1 MNSEG
6 KIFDLRA
13 PYKPAGDQPEAI
25 EALTKAVLDN
35 ERHNVLLGVTGSGK
49 TFTIANVIARLNR
62 PVLVIS
68 HNKTLTA
75 QLYSEF
81 KQFFPDN
88 AVEYFVSYYD
98 YYQPEAY
105 IPQTDTYIDK
115 DADINEQIDRLRLKA
130 TTSVFERRDVIVVA
144 SVSCIYGIGSPEDFR
159 SVSSIIQKGEE
170 KSREHLLEDFID
182 MQYERNEIDFS
193 RGKFRVRGDV
203 VEIFPAYLET
213 ALRVEFFGDTIE
225 KILEINP
232 LTGKAISE
240 KERVCIYPAKHFVT
254 PRPRMLAA
262 LGPIRKELAER
273 ASDLK
278 SQGRLLEAQRLESR
292 TNYDLEMLE
301 ETGFCHG
308 IENYSRHLAGRK
320 PGEPP
325 ACLINYFPDNFITV
339 IDESHMTIPQ
349 LNGMYHGD
357 RSRKETL
364 VEYGFRLP
372 SALDNR
378 PLKFGEFSKL
388 VNQAI
393 YVSATPAPYELEA
406 AKGKIIEQV
415 VRPTGLVDP
424 LVIVKQAANQVDD
437 LINEIEKRVQKK
449 QRVLV
454 TTLTKRMAEDLC
466 GYLMSKD
473 FKVRYL
479 HSEVQTLDRIEI
491 LLALRKGEFDVLVG
505 VNLLREGLDLPE
517 VTLVA
522 VLDADKEGFLR
533 NETSLIQVSGRA
545 ARNVNGQVILYADT
559 VTGSMRRAIKEMGR
573 RREKQL
579 EYNRKNGITPRT
591 IEKAIHERRELV
603 SERKQKVAGLLRESG
618 YEYISKGNVRQQM
631 AEVECQMKEAAEN
644 LDFELAMVLRDRLFA
659 MREVVG
665 TGKGRRKSIR

>member
-454 TTLTKRMAEDLC
+454 TTLTKRIAEDLC

>member
-1 MNSEG
+1 MNSETR
-6 KIFDLRA
+6 IFNLRA
-13 PYKPAGDQPEAI
+13 PYKPTGDQPEAI
-25 EALTKAVLDN
+25 KALTKAILNN

-49 TFTIANVIARLNR
+49 TFTVANVLARLNR

-105 IPQTDTYIDK
+105 IPQTDMYIDK

-159 SVSSIIQKGEE
+159 SVSSIIQKEE
-170 KSREHLLEDFID
+170 EMSREHLLEDFID
-182 MQYERNEIDFS
+182 MQYERNEIDFG
-193 RGKFRVRGDV
+193 RGKFRVRGDI

-213 ALRVEFFGDTIE
+213 ALRVEFFGNTIE
-225 KILEINP
+225 KLLEIDP
-232 LTGKAISE
+232 LTGKTISE

-262 LGPIRKELAER
+262 LEPIRKELAER
-273 ASDLK
+273 VAELK

-325 ACLINYFPDNFITV
+325 ACLINYFPDDFITI

-349 LNGMYHGD
+349 LNGMYQGD

-393 YVSATPAPYELEA
+393 YVSATPAPYELKQT
-406 AKGKIIEQV
+406 KGKIIEQV

-424 LVIVKQAANQVDD
+424 EVIVKPAANQVDD
-437 LINEIEKRVQKK
+437 LVEEVEKRVQKE

-466 GYLMSKD
+466 SYLMSKD

-545 ARNVNGQVILYADT
+545 ARNVDGQVILYADT
-559 VTGSMRRAIKEMGR
+559 VTGSMKRAMMEMKR
-573 RREKQL
+573 RRKKQL
-579 EYNRKNGITPRT
+579 EYNKKHNITPRT
-591 IEKAIHERRELV
+591 IEKAIQERRELV
-603 SERKQKVAGLLRESG
+603 SERKKRVAGLLRESG
-618 YEYISKGNVRQQM
+618 YEYVSKGNVRQQM

-665 TGKGRRKSIR
+665 PGGKKHKL